1 MLFMINLLF
10 GYGDIDYQTSSEQEE
25 IVKLIVFI
33 FLFVLMVLALYQL
46 LSLMFKERKSPKA
59 RKTESRSFKPLVSED
74 GITTHQKYIKAQGR
88 FPG

>member
-10 GYGDIDYQTSSEQEE
+10 GYGNIDYQTSSEQEE

-46 LSLMFKERKSPKA
+46 LSLMFKERKSPNPEKLN
-59 RKTESRSFKPLVSED
+59 RGHLNLWLVRM
-74 GITTHQKYIKAQGR
+74 A
-88 FPG
+88 